1 VRALLELIKVI
12 GEQDK
17 DEKRYQKILN
27 QQAEAILSGSRKE
40 MQQTA
45 FDLKGIN
52 NLVEEMHS
60 IKHNYFQLEKLE
72 QEY

>member
-1 VRALLELIKVI
+1 
-12 GEQDK
+12 
-17 DEKRYQKILN
+17 
-27 QQAEAILSGSRKE
+27 